1 MRRLAVVVF
10 ALALVGAGAAL
21 AARGDP
27 QRKLTPSDQARARAM
42 LVRQV
47 DMGPAFRSTPAS
59 GRDDGLYCA
68 ALDESDLTVTGE
80 AESPGFASTVEF
92 VSSQAYVYRT
102 RADANASWQRGT
114 SAAGQKCLR
123 QGLRREL
130 QGGTVRLV
138 SFKKIAFPKLAQ
150 RSVAYRAIAE
160 QQGVRVYLD
169 LVALQEGRAQVA
181 IVYGAGFSAPPKPE
195 ELRLART
202 VARRMAKAMSGSS

>member
-10 ALALVGAGAAL
+10 ALALVGSGAAL

-27 QRKLTPSDQARARAM
+27 QRKLTPGDQARARAM

-47 DMGPAFRSTPAS
+47 DMGPAFRSTPVS
-59 GRDDGLYCA
+59 GRDDFYCA
-68 ALDESDLTVTGE
+68 ALDESDLTLTGE
-80 AESPGFASTVEF
+80 ARSPSFASTVEF

-123 QGLRREL
+123 QGLRDEL
-130 QGGTVRLV
+130 QGSTVRLV

-150 RSVAYRAIAE
+150 RSVAYRAIAD

-181 IVYGAGFSAPPKPE
+181 IVYGAGLSAPPKAE